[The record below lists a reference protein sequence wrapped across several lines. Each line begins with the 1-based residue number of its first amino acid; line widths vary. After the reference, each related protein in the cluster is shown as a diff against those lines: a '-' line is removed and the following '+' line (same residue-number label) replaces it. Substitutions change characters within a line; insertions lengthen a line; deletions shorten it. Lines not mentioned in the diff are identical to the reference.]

1 MTMRY
6 QTQIGAMKA
15 CIEWFDSIDYS
26 GIGRQ
31 GLERCVFAFEAEDK
45 DRAISEYRR
54 AIGEAPNFASAMT
67 DLDTD
72 SFSVDRAEQYFNRVM
87 AVMGTMCLI
96 MGGDVK

>member
-1 MTMRY
+1 VRY

-15 CIEWFDSIDYS
+15 CIEWFDSIAYF

-31 GLERCVFAFEAEDK
+31 GLERCIVAFEADDK

-54 AIGEAPNFASAMT
+54 TIGEAPNFASAMI

-72 SFSVDRAEQYFNRVM
+72 SFAVDRAEEYFNRVM
-87 AVMGTMCLI
+87 GGMGTMCLL